1 MLDNNN
7 SKNASAVTGIGVMN
21 LIAQIV
27 IGEANPN
34 LPQPRMVT
42 TTDITTMVDPV
53 IVGVLED
60 TTVDLGIDR
69 VTEDMTMDL
78 LGTDQVEGTEGT
90 MTDLGAET
98 RDTRTA
104 EETIGTGTVTGERD
118 LAATGIMETE
128 TGEMTEVK
136 TVTMVAEIAPMIDDM
151 EIVTVAIGE
160 ADMAE
165 TVTTIA
171 EVVIVMGVIEIATAD
186 MAENATMIA
195 EGVIATM
202 IAEGGIVTMIAEGVI
217 DTMIAVVATVTTIVE
232 VEIGMVTEIE
242 GVTTMTAREAHG
254 VTSTVVAI
262 QGATLIGTRESLSE
276 RGQGFSCSLALN
288 RWKKTK
294 TKL

>member
-1 MLDNNN
+1 MSSTQPFLPVTLKNVWQVILFFCFFVYLQ
-7 SKNASAVTGIGVMN
+7 NASAVTGIGVMN

-53 IVGVLED
+53 IVGALED

-128 TGEMTEVK
+128 TGMK
-136 TVTMVAEIAPMIDDM
+136 W
-151 EIVTVAIGE
+151 
-160 ADMAE
+160 
-165 TVTTIA
+165 
-171 EVVIVMGVIEIATAD
+171 
-186 MAENATMIA
+186 
-195 EGVIATM
+195 
-202 IAEGGIVTMIAEGVI
+202 
-217 DTMIAVVATVTTIVE
+217 
-232 VEIGMVTEIE
+232 
-242 GVTTMTAREAHG
+242 
-254 VTSTVVAI
+254 
-262 QGATLIGTRESLSE
+262 
-276 RGQGFSCSLALN
+276 F
-288 RWKKTK
+288 
-294 TKL
+294 

>member
-1 MLDNNN
+1 MAGN
-7 SKNASAVTGIGVMN
+7 SFFCFFVYLQNASAVTGIGVMN

-42 TTDITTMVDPV
+42 TTDITTMVDPVMVDPV

-128 TGEMTEVK
+128 TGMK
-136 TVTMVAEIAPMIDDM
+136 W
-151 EIVTVAIGE
+151 
-160 ADMAE
+160 
-165 TVTTIA
+165 
-171 EVVIVMGVIEIATAD
+171 
-186 MAENATMIA
+186 
-195 EGVIATM
+195 
-202 IAEGGIVTMIAEGVI
+202 
-217 DTMIAVVATVTTIVE
+217 
-232 VEIGMVTEIE
+232 
-242 GVTTMTAREAHG
+242 
-254 VTSTVVAI
+254 
-262 QGATLIGTRESLSE
+262 
-276 RGQGFSCSLALN
+276 F
-288 RWKKTK
+288 
-294 TKL
+294 

>member
-1 MLDNNN
+1 MAGN
-7 SKNASAVTGIGVMN
+7 SFFFFFVYLQNASAVTGIGVMN

-53 IVGVLED
+53 IVMVLED

-128 TGEMTEVK
+128 TGM
-136 TVTMVAEIAPMIDDM
+136 
-151 EIVTVAIGE
+151 
-160 ADMAE
+160 
-165 TVTTIA
+165 
-171 EVVIVMGVIEIATAD
+171 
-186 MAENATMIA
+186 
-195 EGVIATM
+195 
-202 IAEGGIVTMIAEGVI
+202 
-217 DTMIAVVATVTTIVE
+217 
-232 VEIGMVTEIE
+232 
-242 GVTTMTAREAHG
+242 
-254 VTSTVVAI
+254 
-262 QGATLIGTRESLSE
+262 
-276 RGQGFSCSLALN
+276 
-288 RWKKTK
+288 RWF
-294 TKL
+294 

>member
-1 MLDNNN
+1 
-7 SKNASAVTGIGVMN
+7 MN

-90 MTDLGAET
+90 MTDLGVET

-128 TGEMTEVK
+128 TGMK
-136 TVTMVAEIAPMIDDM
+136 W
-151 EIVTVAIGE
+151 
-160 ADMAE
+160 
-165 TVTTIA
+165 
-171 EVVIVMGVIEIATAD
+171 
-186 MAENATMIA
+186 
-195 EGVIATM
+195 
-202 IAEGGIVTMIAEGVI
+202 
-217 DTMIAVVATVTTIVE
+217 
-232 VEIGMVTEIE
+232 
-242 GVTTMTAREAHG
+242 
-254 VTSTVVAI
+254 
-262 QGATLIGTRESLSE
+262 
-276 RGQGFSCSLALN
+276 F
-288 RWKKTK
+288 
-294 TKL
+294 